1 MASGRKKTAD
11 YVGAVRGVVSL
22 HGNLLSLP
30 AIIARSDNSLFEVLD
45 FWMSKC
51 PKTMSYLTGAGKREN
66 FTYVEKKFIFTA
78 RRRTPRWQTRSV
90 HLPSR

>member
-1 MASGRKKTAD
+1 MASGRKTAD
-11 YVGAVRGVVSL
+11 YVGAVQGVVSL

-30 AIIARSDNSLFEVLD
+30 AIIARSDNSLFESLD

-66 FTYVEKKFIFTA
+66 FTYVEKFIFTA

>member
-1 MASGRKKTAD
+1 MASGRKTAD

-66 FTYVEKKFIFTA
+66 FTYVEKI
-78 RRRTPRWQTRSV
+78 
-90 HLPSR
+90 HLHSAATDASLANA